1 MFLHEIPHELGDFA
15 TLVRAGLTRNMAIG
29 AQFLTA
35 IFAFLGTAFGL
46 FSGQIIEGL
55 GHDVLLP
62 FTAGGFLYLSCATIL
77 PDVLETDVGATT
89 RLLQIGS
96 FLLGVGFM
104 YAVAVLEDLEYDEG
118 QSHSTSHN
126 EL

>member
-1 MFLHEIPHELGDFA
+1 M
-15 TLVRAGLTRNMAIG
+15 RAGLTRNMAIG

-35 IFAFLGTAFGL
+35 IAAFLGTAFGL
-46 FSGQIIEGL
+46 YSGQIIEGL

-62 FTAGGFLYLSCATIL
+62 FTAGGFLYLACVTIL
-77 PDVLETDVGATT
+77 PDVLETDASVLM
-89 RLLQIGS
+89 RLMQVCS

-104 YAVAVLEDLEYDEG
+104 YAVATLEEMEASNGGHSHHDGHHTSEG
-118 QSHSTSHN
+118 HGRS